1 MSFIEQMSDGE
12 RLASLTTEVYGYMM
26 RYCRCLHLSFS
37 DMLKIAS
44 EMQDIKKD
52 WDKND
57 DELKN
62 WMEEQVKTLE
72 NIFKADDVRTH
83 FVADLLKRTG
93 DSELSAILG
102 EAPPSD
108 TVH

>member
-12 RLASLTTEVYGYMM
+12 KLASLTLDAYAHMM

-44 EMQDIKKD
+44 EMQDTKKD

-57 DELKN
+57 DELKD
-62 WMEEQVKTLE
+62 WMEEQVKILE
-72 NIFKADDVRTH
+72 NIFKVDDVRTH
-83 FVADLLKRTG
+83 FVADVLKRTG

-108 TVH
+108 TMH